1 MSSSDRSLLS
11 SALFLL
17 FKIDNTA
24 PSSGCPE
31 NCSRKC
37 FCQLEADRERWI
49 QSKPKSYKYALN
61 YTACLENNG
70 TNNYQTITST
80 IRHSEDNDME
90 AACSFSH
97 VKDVFTLTSCEL
109 QIWQSQI
116 LSLNRY
122 RSRNKL
128 FLENFVKHCVFVHEF
143 WNSATFSWSHDAVIV
158 CTKYHLKLHNL

>member
-49 QSKPKSYKYALN
+49 QSKPKFYKYALN

-97 VKDVFTLTSCEL
+97 VKGVFTLSPHWLAVSYKYGSHRFYHWTDIGPEINFSWKTL
-109 QIWQSQI
+109 
-116 LSLNRY
+116 LNIVCLY
-122 RSRNKL
+122 MNSGIQPL
-128 FLENFVKHCVFVHEF
+128 FLGHMM
-143 WNSATFSWSHDAVIV
+143 
-158 CTKYHLKLHNL
+158 L